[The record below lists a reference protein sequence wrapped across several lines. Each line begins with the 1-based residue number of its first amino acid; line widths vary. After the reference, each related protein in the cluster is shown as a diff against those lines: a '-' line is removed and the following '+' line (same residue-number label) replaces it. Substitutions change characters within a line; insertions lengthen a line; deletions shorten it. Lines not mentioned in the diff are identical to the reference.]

1 VGPASHVRI
10 KICCIQSAAE
20 AWLAI
25 EHGAD
30 AIGLVA
36 AMPSGPG
43 PIPEHRIAAI
53 VRTVPPGVDAFLL
66 TSRTDAAGLVAQV
79 RALDVRTV
87 QLVDKVEAGA
97 CQALAAALPGVRR
110 VQVIHVNG
118 EGAIADAEAAA
129 GGVHAIL
136 LDSGEPDLPVKV
148 LGGTGRTHDWDVSRR
163 IREAVPVPLWL
174 AGGLRAEN
182 VGEAIGRVG
191 PFGVDV
197 CSGVRTDGVLD
208 RDKLARFVAAVRLAT
223 CRRAF

>member
-208 RDKLARFVAAVRLAT
+208 RDKLARFVAAVRLAP

>member
-10 KICCIQSAAE
+10 KICCIQSAEE

-30 AIGLVA
+30 AIGLVS

-43 PIPEHRIAAI
+43 PIPEQRIAEIA
-53 VRTVPPGVDAFLL
+53 RMVPPGVDAFLL

-87 QLVDKVEAGA
+87 QLVDRFEAGA

-118 EGAIADAEAAA
+118 EDAIADAQAAA
-129 GGVHAIL
+129 GCVHAIL
-136 LDSGEPDLPVKV
+136 LDSGEPDLPVKR

-174 AGGLRAEN
+174 AGGLRPDN
-182 VGEAIGRVG
+182 VGEAIRRVG

-197 CSGVRTDGVLD
+197 CSGVRTDGALD
-208 RDKLARFVAAVRLAT
+208 PDKLARFVAAVRAV
-223 CRRAF
+223 AP

>member
-10 KICCIQSAAE
+10 KICCIQSVAE

-25 EHGAD
+25 ERGAD

-43 PIPEHRIAAI
+43 PIPEERIAAI

-66 TSRTDAAGLVAQV
+66 TSLTAAGALVAQV
-79 RALDVRTV
+79 RSLDVRTV

-97 CQALAAALPGVRR
+97 CQALEAALPGVRR

-118 EGAIADAEAAA
+118 EGAIADADAAA
-129 GGVHAIL
+129 GRVHAVL
-136 LDSGEPDLPVKV
+136 LDSGEPDLPVKR

-163 IREAVPVPLWL
+163 IRETVPVPLWL
-174 AGGLRAEN
+174 AGGLRPDN
-182 VGEAIGRVG
+182 VGEAIRLVG

-197 CSGVRTDGVLD
+197 CSGVRTDGILD
-208 RDKLARFVAAVRLAT
+208 RDKLARFVAAVRAV
-223 CRRAF
+223 AP

>member
-10 KICCIQSAAE
+10 KICCIQSAEE

-30 AIGLVA
+30 AIGLVS

-43 PIPEHRIAAI
+43 PIPEQRIAEI
-53 VRTVPPGVDAFLL
+53 VRMVPPGVDAFLL
-66 TSRTDAAGLVAQV
+66 TSRTEAAGLVAQV
-79 RALDVRTV
+79 RSLDFRTV
-87 QLVDKVEAGA
+87 QLVDRFEAGA

-118 EGAIADAEAAA
+118 EDAIADAQAAA
-129 GGVHAIL
+129 GCVHAIL
-136 LDSGEPDLPVKV
+136 LDSGEPDLPVKR

-163 IREAVPVPLWL
+163 IREAVPIPLWL
-174 AGGLRAEN
+174 AGGLRPDN
-182 VGEAIGRVG
+182 VGEAIRRVG

-197 CSGVRTDGVLD
+197 CSGVRTDGALD
-208 RDKLARFVAAVRLAT
+208 PDKLARFVAAVRAV
-223 CRRAF
+223 AP

>member
-1 VGPASHVRI
+1 MGPASHVRI
-10 KICCIQSAAE
+10 KICCIQSAE
-20 AWLAI
+20 EVWLAV

-30 AIGLVA
+30 AIGLVS

-43 PIPEHRIAAI
+43 PIPEDRIAAI

-66 TSRTDAAGLVAQV
+66 TSLTEATALVAQV
-79 RALDVRTV
+79 RSLDVRTV
-87 QLVDKVEAGA
+87 QLVDRVEAGA

-118 EGAIADAEAAA
+118 AGAIADAEAAA
-129 GGVHAIL
+129 GSVHAIL
-136 LDSGEPDLPVKV
+136 LDSGEPDLPVKR

-174 AGGLRAEN
+174 AGGLRADN
-182 VGEAIGRVG
+182 VGAAIRRVG

-197 CSGVRTDGVLD
+197 CSGVRTDGALD
-208 RDKLARFVAAVRLAT
+208 PGKLARFVAAVRAV
-223 CRRAF
+223 AP

>member
-1 VGPASHVRI
+1 MGPASHVRI

-118 EGAIADAEAAA
+118 EGAIVDAEAAA

-208 RDKLARFVAAVRLAT
+208 RDKLARFVAAVRLAP

>member
-1 VGPASHVRI
+1 MGPASHVRI
-10 KICCIQSAAE
+10 KICCIQSAEE

-30 AIGLVA
+30 AIGLVS

-43 PIPEHRIAAI
+43 PIPEQRIAEIA
-53 VRTVPPGVDAFLL
+53 RMVPPGVDAFLL

-79 RALDVRTV
+79 RSLELRTV
-87 QLVDKVEAGA
+87 QLVDRFEAGA

-118 EGAIADAEAAA
+118 EDAIADAQAAA
-129 GGVHAIL
+129 GCVHAIL
-136 LDSGEPDLPVKV
+136 LDSGEPDLPVKR

-174 AGGLRAEN
+174 AGGLRPDN
-182 VGEAIGRVG
+182 VGEAIRRVG

-197 CSGVRTDGVLD
+197 CSGVRTDGALD
-208 RDKLARFVAAVRLAT
+208 PDKLPRFVAAVRAV
-223 CRRAF
+223 AP

>member
-1 VGPASHVRI
+1 VGPATHVRI
-10 KICCIQSAAE
+10 KICCIQSAEE

-30 AIGLVA
+30 AIGLVS

-43 PIPEHRIAAI
+43 PIPEHQIAAI

-66 TSRTDAAGLVAQV
+66 TSRTEAAGLVAQV
-79 RALDVRTV
+79 RTLDVRTV
-87 QLVDKVEAGA
+87 QLVDRFEAGA
-97 CQALAAALPGVRR
+97 CQALASALPGVRR

-118 EGAIADAEAAA
+118 EDAIADAAAA
-129 GGVHAIL
+129 SGSVHAIL
-136 LDSGEPDLPVKV
+136 LDSGEPDLLVKR

-174 AGGLRAEN
+174 AGGLRPEN
-182 VGEAIGRVG
+182 VGEAIRRVG

-208 RDKLARFVAAVRLAT
+208 RDKLARFVAAVRAV
-223 CRRAF
+223 AP

>member
-10 KICCIQSAAE
+10 KICCIQSAEE

-30 AIGLVA
+30 AIGLVS

-43 PIPEHRIAAI
+43 PIPEQRIAEI
-53 VRTVPPGVDAFLL
+53 VRMVPPGVDAFLL

-79 RALDVRTV
+79 RSLELRTV
-87 QLVDKVEAGA
+87 QLVDRFEAGA

-118 EGAIADAEAAA
+118 EDAIADAQAAA
-129 GGVHAIL
+129 GCVHAIL
-136 LDSGEPDLPVKV
+136 LDSGEPDLPVKR

-174 AGGLRAEN
+174 AGGLRPDN
-182 VGEAIGRVG
+182 VGEAIRRVG

-197 CSGVRTDGVLD
+197 CSGVRTDGALD
-208 RDKLARFVAAVRLAT
+208 PDKLARFVAAVRAV
-223 CRRAF
+223 AP

>member
-1 VGPASHVRI
+1 MGPASHVRI
-10 KICCIQSAAE
+10 KICCIQNAAE

-30 AIGLVA
+30 AVGLVS

-43 PIPEHRIAAI
+43 PIPEDRIAAI

-66 TSRTDAAGLVAQV
+66 TSLTEGTALVAQV

-87 QLVDKVEAGA
+87 QLVDRFAAGA
-97 CQALAAALPGVRR
+97 CQALATALPGVRR
-110 VQVIHVNG
+110 VQVVHVNG
-118 EGAIADAEAAA
+118 EAAIAAA
-129 GGVHAIL
+129 GAAAGSVHAIL
-136 LDSGEPDLPVKV
+136 LDSGEPDLPVKR

-163 IREAVPVPLWL
+163 IRETVPVPLWL
-174 AGGLRAEN
+174 AGGLRPEN
-182 VGEAIGRVG
+182 VGEAIRRVG

-208 RDKLARFVAAVRLAT
+208 PGKLARFVAAVRAV
-223 CRRAF
+223 AP